1 MTPGSWP
8 WRAADRV
15 RAALREACRGLPAD
29 AGGLLPSLV
38 DGDGSTLP
46 DPLRADLTTAG
57 LTHLTAVSGANLS
70 IIAESALWVAGAV
83 RAPRRLRIVLLLLTL
98 LAFVV
103 LARPSPSV
111 LRAAAMG
118 GVGVTAAALARR
130 PRAVPALAAASVVLL
145 AADPYL
151 ARSAGFAL
159 SVVATGGLLLLA
171 PVWADALGRRLPRPL
186 ALAVAAPAAA
196 QVACGP
202 VLVLLQPA
210 VSLVAVPANL
220 VAEPAVAP
228 TTVLGV
234 VAAVVGTVAPPVA
247 HLVAVV
253 AALGTAWISVVAHRA
268 AALPLASVPWPSGV
282 AGAAMLAV
290 LEAGFVVVS
299 VPAGRAATGRALSR
313 MSSWPA
319 SAVWGWGSGSRGTG
333 RRAAGASWSVRREP
347 CSGWSGS
354 GSPGYAHP
362 GRPPACRTNG
372 PWRWRTSGR
381 GTPPCCA
388 AAGDRAVLVDA
399 GPDPRARRRRPA
411 AGCGVRHLDL
421 VVLTHFHAD
430 HVGGLAGALAGRSV
444 GGIVVSPLREPAEN
458 VAAVVRLAGAAGVP
472 VVTAVPGQSGL
483 ATRDG
488 WRVAWRVLTPSGAP
502 VPLTPPESDDSDVVN
517 ESSVA
522 VVAELAGPGG
532 DLRAVL
538 LGDLETQG
546 QRALA
551 ERLAAGADG
560 LGGPVDVVK
569 VAHHGSAKQHE
580 ALYRSIDARVAL
592 IGVGAGQRLRA
603 PGAVRARPAAARR
616 PGRAPDGPGRR
627 PRGRRAPR
635 RRAPALH
642 GARIAMSE
650 AVRAGGLV
658 SQGRGRVTPCPAAP
672 PGPPAAPPAR
682 PVPVAPDDLRPEPVV
697 LVVGPEDLL
706 AERAVAAVLAAARE
720 ADPGVTVE
728 QIDAAGYEA
737 RPAGAA
743 DEPSLFGGGTVV
755 VVEGV
760 AAANDAFVTDALAYV
775 AAPAPEVCLVLRHS
789 GGQRAKALLD
799 QARKAGAPEAVC
811 APITKD
817 DEKLDFV
824 AGEFRRAGRRASPQ
838 AMRALVDAV
847 GSDLRELAAACR
859 QLAEDAVGS
868 GRGADRGRRRG
879 ALVRGAGG
887 GHRLPGGGRRRRR
900 PGRTGVVAA
909 PARDR
914 HRSRPG
920 AAGGGGGR
928 EGPGAGEGPDRVSR
942 PERRGR
948 RRARH
953 GAVAGRPCP
962 T

>member
-1 MTPGSWP
+1 VRDLSSRGPDLRLLPAAGTAWAAAFWATAAPARVVAALAVAATALAVGASLGPVAVARGRASVGAAPRPRGGGRLAPVALAAAAVGVVLASAASASAARSAGPWPGWVADRAVAQLRGTVTEDPRRLPDTTAGGGDRFVVTVDVALAQARGVRQGLDLPVVVLAPGSWRAVTAGQSVTWTGRLTAAEPGDSAAALVKALTSPAVTPGSWP

-234 VAAVVGTVAPPVA
+234 VAAVVGTVVPPVA
-247 HLVAVV
+247 HLVALV

-290 LEAGFVVVS
+290 LEAGLVVVS

-313 MSSWPA
+313 MSSWP
-319 SAVWGWGSGSRGTG
+319 VRRSGGGGAAAGGPGPSR
-333 RRAAGASWSVRREP
+333 RRVLVGAAGAVL
-347 CSGWSGS
+347 GLVGL
-354 GSPGYAHP
+354 GVAGV
-362 GRPPACRTNG
+362 RPPRPPSGVPEEWAVAMADVGQGDATLLR
-372 PWRWRTSGR
+372 SGR
-381 GTPPCCA
+381 
-388 AAGDRAVLVDA
+388 DRAVLIDA
-399 GPDPRARRRRPA
+399 GPDPELVDA
-411 AGCGVRHLDL
+411 ALGRLGVRHLDL

-488 WRVAWRVLTPSGAP
+488 WRVAWRVLTPAGAP

-551 ERLAAGADG
+551 ERLTAGLGG

-580 ALYRSIDARVAL
+580 ALYRSLNARVAL
-592 IGVGAGQRLRA
+592 IGVGAGNDYGHPA
-603 PGAVRARPAAARR
+603 P
-616 PGRAPDGPGRR
+616 
-627 PRGRRAPR
+627 
-635 RRAPALH
+635 
-642 GARIAMSE
+642 S
-650 AVRAGGLV
+650 
-658 SQGRGRVTPCPAAP
+658 
-672 PGPPAAPPAR
+672 
-682 PVPVAPDDLRPEPVV
+682 
-697 LVVGPEDLL
+697 
-706 AERAVAAVLAAARE
+706 
-720 ADPGVTVE
+720 
-728 QIDAAGYEA
+728 
-737 RPAGAA
+737 
-743 DEPSLFGGGTVV
+743 
-755 VVEGV
+755 
-760 AAANDAFVTDALAYV
+760 ALA
-775 AAPAPEVCLVLRHS
+775 
-789 GGQRAKALLD
+789 LL
-799 QARKAGAPEAVC
+799 
-811 APITKD
+811 
-817 DEKLDFV
+817 
-824 AGEFRRAGRRASPQ
+824 RRAG
-838 AMRALVDAV
+838 LVV
-847 GSDLRELAAACR
+847 LRTDL
-859 QLAEDAVGS
+859 
-868 GRGADRGRRRG
+868 
-879 ALVRGAGG
+879 AGD
-887 GHRLPGGGRRRRR
+887 L
-900 PGRTGVVAA
+900 
-909 PARDR
+909 
-914 HRSRPG
+914 
-920 AAGGGGGR
+920 
-928 EGPGAGEGPDRVSR
+928 
-942 PERRGR
+942 
-948 RRARH
+948 
-953 GAVAGRPCP
+953 AVAGRPDGGLRLF
-962 T
+962 TTRESG